1 MEAELLYKK
10 IEGILTPEEADEVET
25 WLASSPDHLAFFERL
40 KTHYHERND
49 FVVPPDVISGY
60 RESFDQILAQKF
72 RQRRWWNSSA
82 VLIAASLLI
91 LIGVAF
97 AYFANSFNL
106 AEPAQQPIAEV
117 VIPLPEQETDSVP
130 LYTEKKTNRKI
141 RLSIGSKATYG
152 LSEIYENHV
161 EDVEYDV
168 QNGIVSYNEPSK
180 RKPAEQHRLETAPG
194 AELCL
199 KLEDGTVIWLNSGT
213 EIEYP
218 SYFEDAERRVILRG
232 EAYFEVSKDSIRPFI
247 VSTGDMDVKVYGT
260 QFNVNTR
267 RNNMTTTTLVEG
279 SVAIIPVESG
289 AETLLTPGETGKFD
303 TATGKLDIR
312 EEDIDL
318 YIGWRQGAYHF
329 SDNSLESLFDEIS
342 LWYGIDVTFADNRVK
357 NESFSGI
364 ISRDMPLMDLLN
376 ILTMTNYV
384 KFDLKGNKLTVKE
397 NK

>member
-1 MEAELLYKK
+1 MEVELLYKK
-10 IEGILTPEEADEVET
+10 IEGTLTSDEADEVER
-25 WLASSPDHLAFFERL
+25 WLAASPGHLAFFERL
-40 KTHYHERND
+40 KSHYHEKND
-49 FVVPPDVISGY
+49 FVVSPDVISGY
-60 RESFDQILAQKF
+60 REKFDQILADKF
-72 RQRRWWNSSA
+72 HRRRWWNSSA

-97 AYFANSFNL
+97 AYFAKPFNL
-106 AEPAQQPIAEV
+106 ADSSVQPVAEI
-117 VIPLPEQETDSVP
+117 VIQKPQEETDSVP

-141 RLSIGSKATYG
+141 RLSVGGKATYG

-161 EDVEYDV
+161 EDVEYDAKK
-168 QNGIVSYNEPSK
+168 GIVSYNEPS
-180 RKPAEQHRLETAPG
+180 RHHPAEQHRLETQPG

-199 KLEDGTVIWLNSGT
+199 KLEDGTVVWLNSAT

-218 SYFEDAERRVILRG
+218 SYFSDSERRVILKG

-267 RNNMTTTTLVEG
+267 RDNMTTTTLVEG
-279 SVAIIPVESG
+279 SVAIIPADSET
-289 AETLLTPGETGKFD
+289 ETLLTPGETGKFD
-303 TATGKLDIR
+303 MNTGKIDIR
-312 EEDIDL
+312 EDDIDL

-329 SDNSLESLFDEIS
+329 SNSSLESLFNEIS
-342 LWYGIDVTFADNRVK
+342 LWYGIEVVFADNNVK
-357 NESFSGI
+357 NELFSGI

-384 KFDLKGNKLTVKE
+384 DFDLKGQKLTITE